1 MASSQSKSGMSGF
14 WLIVAAIVA
23 LIGVAWDILSLTA
36 VDTSAAEEAGFVVDL
51 VWPQIGAIVALICH
65 AIIVLLGFLRQAAM
79 KTIGV
84 LAGWLAVAAVL
95 IGYIFIGG
103 RITATD
109 DDGGVLIE
117 ESILGSDAWV
127 SLIIALVI
135 AFLTTFAASRRRS

>member
-51 VWPQIGAIVALICH
+51 VWPQIAAIVALVCH

-84 LAGWLAVAAVL
+84 LAGWLAVAAIL

-109 DDGGVLIE
+109 DDGAVLIE
-117 ESILGSDAWV
+117 SSILGSDAWV
-127 SLIIALVI
+127 SLIIAIVI

>member
-84 LAGWLAVAAVL
+84 LAGWLAVAAIL

-109 DDGGVLIE
+109 DDGAVLIE

>member
-23 LIGVAWDILSLTA
+23 LVGVAWDILSLTA

-84 LAGWLAVAAVL
+84 LAGWLAVAAIL

-109 DDGGVLIE
+109 DDGAVLIE

>member
-1 MASSQSKSGMSGF
+1 MAANQSRSGMSGF

-23 LIGVAWDILSLTA
+23 LVGVAWGILSLTA
-36 VDTSAAEEAGFVVDL
+36 IDNSAAEEAGFVVDL

-84 LAGWLAVAAVL
+84 LAGWLAVAAIL

-103 RITATD
+103 RITAVD
-109 DDGGVLIE
+109 DAGAVLIE

>member
-23 LIGVAWDILSLTA
+23 LVGVAWDILSLTA
-36 VDTSAAEEAGFVVDL
+36 VDTSAAEESGFVVDL

-84 LAGWLAVAAVL
+84 LAGWLAVAAIL

-109 DDGGVLIE
+109 DDGAVLIE